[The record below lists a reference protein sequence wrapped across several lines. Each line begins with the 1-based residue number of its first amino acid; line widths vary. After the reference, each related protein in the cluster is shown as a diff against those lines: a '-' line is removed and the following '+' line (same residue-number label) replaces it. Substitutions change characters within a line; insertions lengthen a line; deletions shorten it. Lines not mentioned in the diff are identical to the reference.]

1 MPGKEDM
8 DKKTTVFAKGYET
21 VRKLKESDMFLIKS
35 KDDGKT
41 YMMKEYVLNTEKA
54 ATKCCKELKDKLS
67 RHGCHAGHNQ
77 ALIDYSC
84 KVDSGFCSTT
94 YIVNAYY
101 QYVCEDLARDAN
113 AHDGVAVHERLTN
126 GLYGGL
132 TGLAELNELSEN
144 YNDIRPEFVG
154 FNSCGQGL
162 LRTRSDKYGKTCREI
177 AMNTV
182 SKSNYF
188 QYCSPEVYNSVVK
201 KGSKDISEQKNDV
214 FALGMSVLEAGIKGT
229 VQACYVPS
237 GFNEAELRKCQEEF
251 VHDHGCANTLLC
263 DMVELCT
270 TVCPLDRHTATELLS
285 KVPSYCE
292 IIAHYNNEIGRE
304 SHVTVSTNNTEV
316 CVEQKR
322 PVAVH
327 TNSHTHSNVVHREPV
342 HQTSHVHH
350 AQPSHS
356 TGNTVRREPMV
367 TQGHSHVS
375 RVEPSH
381 HSQPSHH
388 GQHSRVVHQEPVHSH
403 GNVVRR
409 VDGHHGQPS
418 RVVHQEP
425 VHSHGNV
432 VNRVEHENTGVYRS
446 QACNVEVPKET
457 VTTRRITDPEEIAK
471 IKARMAKNAPQKVT
485 EEVHHEEVHHEAVV
499 ESHTPEYVEEPHYV
513 AEPEHE
519 EVAQL
524 EEDVHRVDLD
534 QQDIHED

>member
-1 MPGKEDM
+1 MPGKEEM

-113 AHDGVAVHERLTN
+113 AHDGVAIHERLTN

-292 IIAHYNNEIGRE
+292 IIAHYNNEIGRDT
-304 SHVTVSTNNTEV
+304 HTTVSTNNTEV

-403 GNVVRR
+403 GNVV
-409 VDGHHGQPS
+409 
-418 RVVHQEP
+418 
-425 VHSHGNV
+425 
-432 VNRVEHENTGVYRS
+432 NRVEHENTGVYRS

-485 EEVHHEEVHHEAVV
+485 EEVHHEEVHHEAVG
-499 ESHTPEYVEEPHYV
+499 ESKTPEYVEEPQ
-513 AEPEHE
+513 HE
-519 EVAQL
+519 EVVQL